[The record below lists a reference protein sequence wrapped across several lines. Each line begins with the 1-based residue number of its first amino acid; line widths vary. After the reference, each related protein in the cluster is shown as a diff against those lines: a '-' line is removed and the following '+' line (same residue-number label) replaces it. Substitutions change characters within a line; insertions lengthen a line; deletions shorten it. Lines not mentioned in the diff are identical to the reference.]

1 MATWA
6 GRAEPLPARRR
17 VSDQRGRP
25 TRARRTARRG
35 LAGGIV
41 WIALVGALLAGVVAL
56 NVAVLRLN
64 MRLEQLGRE
73 RVDLRA
79 ENALLSAQVSTT
91 LGQRRIGSLAETRLS
106 LVPAEDAT
114 YVDLAEA
121 R

>member
-6 GRAEPLPARRR
+6 GRAESLPARGR
-17 VSDQRGRP
+17 VSNPHGLP
-25 TRARRTARRG
+25 ARARRTPRRG

-41 WIALVGALLAGVVAL
+41 WIALVAALLAGVVAL

-91 LGQRRIGSLAETRLS
+91 LGQRRIGSLAEARLR
-106 LVPAEDAT
+106 LVPAKDAT